1 MRNGTVGTLL
11 WGALALVTASLS
23 VVCAGHALLWK
34 RDSRAALGWI
44 GACFSLPLLGPT
56 LYLIFGNRVRR
67 TALQWA
73 AAGRRLTGKGAFRAS
88 SAVALPAGSGTE
100 HLAAL
105 RHLVDQVTH
114 RVLMGG
120 NRVVPLH
127 GGEQAYPAMLEAI
140 AGARHSVHLS
150 SYIFDGDETG
160 WLFANALAAAA
171 ARGVEVRL
179 LVDGLGER
187 YSRPSA
193 RRLLQRTAAR
203 IGRFL
208 PLHRGGCINL
218 RNHRKILV
226 ADGSVGFTGGMNIG
240 DRHLTG
246 RTSLRGPVMDVH
258 FRVEGPVVADLQRVF
273 LEDWFSATGELHDD
287 PPCFPR
293 IPAVGGCAAR
303 AIDAGPDEE
312 LPELH
317 WVILGALACAR
328 RKVQIMTPYFIPDAA
343 LTAALGSAALRGVE
357 VSLLLPGQTDLFF
370 VDWATRACLWEI
382 LPFGIHV
389 RYQPPPFVHT
399 KLLLVDDLWSLVG
412 SANLDPRSLR
422 LNFELDLEIY
432 DAATTGGLARH
443 FDESFARSRAVTMD
457 EVDGR
462 SLPERLRDGAAKL
475 LSPYL

>member
-1 MRNGTVGTLL
+1 VKALI
-11 WGALALVTASLS
+11 WGALALGTVSLS
-23 VVCAGHALLWK
+23 VLCAGHALVWK

-44 GACFSLPLLGPT
+44 GACLSLPLLGPA
-56 LYLIFGNRVRR
+56 LYLIFGVNRVRR

-73 AAGRRLTGKGAFRAS
+73 AAGRRLTGKGAFHAAS
-88 SAVALPAGSGTE
+88 SVALPAGSGTE

-120 NRVVPLH
+120 NRVTPLH
-127 GGEQAYPAMLEAI
+127 GGEEAYPAMLEAI

-150 SYIFDGDETG
+150 TYIFDGDDTG
-160 WLFANALAAAA
+160 WRFANALAAAA

-179 LVDGLGER
+179 LVDGLGEKS
-187 YSRPSA
+187 SRPSA

-208 PLHRGGCINL
+208 PLHRGGYINL

-226 ADGSVGFTGGMNIG
+226 ADGLHGFTGGMNIG

-246 RTSLRGPVMDVH
+246 RTSARGPVIDVH
-258 FRVEGPVVADLQRVF
+258 FQVEGPVVADLQRVF
-273 LEDWFSATGELHDD
+273 LEDWFFATGDLHDD
-287 PPCFPR
+287 PRCFPA
-293 IPAVGGCAAR
+293 IPEAGGCAAR

-312 LPELH
+312 LRELH

-328 RKVQIMTPYFIPDAA
+328 RKVQIMTPYFIPDPA
-343 LTAALGSAALRGVE
+343 LTAAMGSAALRGVE
-357 VSLLLPGQTDLFF
+357 VSLLLPSQTDLFF
-370 VDWATRACLWEI
+370 IHWATRSYLWEL
-382 LPFGIHV
+382 LPFGVRV
-389 RYQPPPFVHT
+389 RYQPPPFVHS

-412 SANLDPRSLR
+412 SANIDPRSLR
-422 LNFELDLEIY
+422 LNFEFNLEIY
-432 DAATTGGLARH
+432 DAATTGALARH
-443 FDESFARSRAVTMD
+443 FEESFARSRGVTME

-462 SLPERLRDGAAKL
+462 SLPERLRDGTAKL